1 MKKKILIVSGEESGD
16 MYASEIIK
24 KIENQNL
31 FDIYAMG
38 SSKVKKTSAKLILD
52 SKELSV
58 TGIYEVIKM
67 YPKLLKALESIKS
80 VIKIKKPDLVVLI
93 DYQEFNIKIAKY
105 AKELNIKVLFYIGP
119 QIWAWRK
126 NRVYSIKKHID
137 KMAVIFPFEEKIY
150 KECGINVSYVGH
162 PLTYFQKK
170 IYQNKEKDSA
180 QNFKIGFFPGSRE
193 NEVNRLLPIVKKC
206 IRSLEKDN
214 SNLNFIVSKSKNL
227 SRSSFLK
234 NITENSYTKI
244 EEADD
249 INETIE
255 KCDIAVAASGTI
267 TLQLALSNTPM
278 CVMYKL
284 SPITYFIAKY
294 LVSTKYISLVNIL
307 AERLVVREFVQHN
320 ANEENIVAEI
330 KKLLYNKDYN
340 FKIKEDLSK
349 VRGKLEDN
357 KSREDIIEI
366 IYEMV
371 AAED

>member
-24 KIENQNL
+24 KIESENF

-38 SSKVKKTSAKLILD
+38 SSKVKETSAKLILD

-67 YPKLLKALESIKS
+67 YPKLLKALESVKN
-80 VIKIKKPDLVVLI
+80 VIKTQKPDLIVLI

-105 AKELNIKVLFYIGP
+105 AKELNLKVLFYIGP
-119 QIWAWRK
+119 QVWAWRR
-126 NRVYSIKKHID
+126 NRVYSIKKYID
-137 KMAVIFPFEEKIY
+137 KMAVIFPFEEKIFE
-150 KECGINVSYVGH
+150 ECGVNVCYVGH

-170 IYQNKEKDSA
+170 KYTSKEKGSKK
-180 QNFKIGFFPGSRE
+180 NFNIGFFPGSRE
-193 NEVNRLLPIVKKC
+193 NEVNRLLPVINKC
-206 IRSLEKDN
+206 IKSLEKGN
-214 SNLNFIVSKSKNL
+214 NNLNFIVSKSKNL
-227 SRSSFLK
+227 NKSSFLK

-244 EEADD
+244 EEVND
-249 INETIE
+249 INETIG

-267 TLQLALSNTPM
+267 TLQLALSDTPM

-307 AERLVVREFVQHN
+307 AEKLAVKEFIQNNV
-320 ANEENIVAEI
+320 NEVNIVAEV
-330 KKLLYNKDYN
+330 KKLLYNRDYN
-340 FKIKEDLSK
+340 LKVKEDLSK
-349 VRGKLEDN
+349 VRSKLEDN
-357 KSREDIIEI
+357 KSRDDIIDI
-366 IYEMV
+366 IYEMA

>member
-1 MKKKILIVSGEESGD
+1 MRKKILIVSGEESGD

-24 KIENQNL
+24 KIENENF

-38 SSKVKKTSAKLILD
+38 SSKVKETSAKLILD

-67 YPKLLKALESIKS
+67 YPKLLKALESVKN
-80 VIKIKKPDLVVLI
+80 VIKTQKPDLIVLI

-105 AKELNIKVLFYIGP
+105 AKELNLKVLFYIGP
-119 QIWAWRK
+119 QVWAWRR
-126 NRVYSIKKHID
+126 NRVYSIKKYID

-150 KECGINVSYVGH
+150 EECGVNVSYVGH

-170 IYQNKEKDSA
+170 KYTSKKNGSKK
-180 QNFKIGFFPGSRE
+180 NFKIGFFPGSRE
-193 NEVNRLLPIVKKC
+193 NEVNRLLPIINKC
-206 IRSLEKDN
+206 IKSLEKSN
-214 SNLNFIVSKSKNL
+214 NNLNFIVSKSKNL
-227 SRSSFLK
+227 NKSSFLK
-234 NITENSYTKI
+234 NIKENSYTKI
-244 EEADD
+244 EEVND
-249 INETIE
+249 INETIG

-267 TLQLALSNTPM
+267 TLQLALSDTPM

-307 AERLVVREFVQHN
+307 AEKLAVKEFIQSNV
-320 ANEENIVAEI
+320 NEINIVAEV
-330 KKLLYNKDYN
+330 KKLLYNRDYN
-340 FKIKEDLSK
+340 LKVKEDLSK
-349 VRGKLEDN
+349 VRSKLEDN
-357 KSREDIIEI
+357 KSRDDIIDI
-366 IYEMV
+366 IYEMA